1 VIPFVRRGDGIHL
14 GLASGERDVLMSLT
28 EQLRQILDGDMDSD
42 PVTLRMFPDAYPGD
56 RAASAEFRR
65 YTQSDLRTAKS
76 ANAQVVH
83 DWLTGAKDGALT
95 AADEQSWLRCLTDLR
110 LTIADRLG
118 IVDQATE
125 DATRTS
131 AAAVGLR
138 DVYDWL
144 GYVQEHLVTT
154 MTDQR

>member
-1 VIPFVRRGDGIHL
+1 MIPFVRRGDGIHL
-14 GLASGERDVLMSLT
+14 DMASGERAVLTDLT

-83 DWLTGAKDGALT
+83 DWLTGTKDGAFAPT
-95 AADEQSWLRCLTDLR
+95 DEQAWIRCLTDLR

-125 DATRTS
+125 DATRTGNGG
-131 AAAVGLR
+131 VGLR

-144 GYVQEHLVTT
+144 GFVQEHLITT
-154 MTDQR
+154 MTEDR